1 MFKINNKVPEY
12 QNLTTELNIKT
23 KGAGGTIQWYLEG
36 AYEQAFTLYQYKI

>member
-12 QNLTTELNIKT
+12 RNLTTELNIKT
-23 KGAGGTIQWYLEG
+23 KEAGGTIQWYLEG